1 MRISDWS
8 SDVCSSD
15 LFHLERQTGG
25 LSRVIERGTK
35 GIEFVLRF
43 MTFNILP
50 TLVEIAMVGG
60 ILWWLYSWS
69 FAAITVG
76 TIVGRSAEHT
86 SELQSL
92 MSNSYAVFCLNK
104 KIKKQTAARTDKVQT
119 ISQCQAQSDI
129 NVHCK
134 I

>member
-76 TIVGRSAEHT
+76 TIVG
-86 SELQSL
+86 
-92 MSNSYAVFCLNK
+92 YIVFTLEITEGRTKYCRQMNDE
-104 KIKKQTAARTDKVQT
+104 AARANTRATHTLQNARAPGREKEWQDV
-119 ISQCQAQSDI
+119 
-129 NVHCK
+129 
-134 I
+134 